1 MKGLLICLLCLLSVS
16 SFGQDT
22 TERWSVEAG
31 INISSQNSLSISI
44 EKEFQY
50 NRWKFGP
57 RIELVNLFQPINYR
71 VDNFD
76 GSQDTVL
83 QQRAQIRIR
92 LAQIEYQLT
101 DRIRLGCAPL
111 WMLGPIPRRGWY
123 QTPTSVYAHF
133 DLDEPK
139 TLSLEAS
146 LNTYQQGLA
155 QLSLRKRF

>member
-1 MKGLLICLLCLLSVS
+1 MKSSILCLLLAFSYFS
-16 SFGQDT
+16 YGQDSE
-22 TERWSVEAG
+22 ERWITEAA
-31 INISSQNSLSISI
+31 INVSTVNSLSISI

-50 NRWKFGP
+50 ERWTFGP
-57 RIELVNLFQPINYR
+57 RIELVNLFRPLSYR
-71 VDNFD
+71 VDSFA
-76 GSQDTVL
+76 GSLDTTL
-83 QQRAQIRIR
+83 QQYAQIRIR
-92 LAQIEYQLT
+92 LAQVEYQLT
-101 DRIRLGCAPL
+101 DRIRLGCAPF

>member
-111 WMLGPIPRRGWY
+111 WMLGPIPRYGWY

-139 TLSLEAS
+139 TISLETS
-146 LNTYQQGLA
+146 LSTSSSQLV